1 MELGRIGAAARPHRK
16 IGLVCSA
23 YAIMV
28 FVGFDG
34 RLRLGLAFG
43 FWHSSRIIKRKRF
56 LLKKK
61 KNASASFEFSEK
73 TTTTNLNVISR
84 VKAYSLLEFKIVA
97 QKLPT

>member
-34 RLRLGLAFG
+34 RLRLGLALGFG
-43 FWHSSRIIKRKRF
+43 ILAASSKE
-56 LLKKK
+56 
-61 KNASASFEFSEK
+61 NASASFEFSEK

-84 VKAYSLLEFKIVA
+84 VKAYSLLEFRIVA